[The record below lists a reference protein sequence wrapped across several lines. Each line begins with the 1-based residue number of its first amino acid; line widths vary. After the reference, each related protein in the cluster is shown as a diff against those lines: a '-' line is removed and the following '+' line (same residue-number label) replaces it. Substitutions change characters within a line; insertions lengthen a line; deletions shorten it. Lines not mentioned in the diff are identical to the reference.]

1 MDIGHTTEDI
11 GIDALLIPVVKFGS
25 EARADAIDPR
35 HSAQPDALGLVMGP
49 WHRANHVSRLINGRH
64 LPHSLAFR
72 I

>member
-11 GIDALLIPVVKFGS
+11 GIDALLIPVVEFRG

-35 HSAQPDALGLVMGP
+35 HSAQPDALGLVMRP
-49 WHRANHVSRLINGRH
+49 WNVANHVSRLINGRH
-64 LPHSLAFR
+64 LPLSLGFR